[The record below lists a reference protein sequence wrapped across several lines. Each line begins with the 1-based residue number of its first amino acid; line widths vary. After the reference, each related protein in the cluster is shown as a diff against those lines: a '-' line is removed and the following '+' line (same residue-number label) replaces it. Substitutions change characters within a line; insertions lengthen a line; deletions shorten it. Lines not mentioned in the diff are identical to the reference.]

1 IFEKVKN
8 SMNGSGSPPLRSRP
22 SWSIIDHRPI
32 ASTRFHSRIT
42 ATTVAM
48 PIAIAAR
55 KDSFITENGSSRAR
69 VSRTRRGPRRSAAP
83 GSPGPGVF
91 FGLRLAP
98 REAEPL
104 PVPIVC
110 SEVSAED
117 GDCAEGFSAA
127 DAFSEKAGSVD
138 ADYAVLAGP
147 GLVLESL
154 VRTEHPSFGAAS
166 AVNDCSDSSEPR
178 TS

>member
-1 IFEKVKN
+1 
-8 SMNGSGSPPLRSRP
+8 MNGSGSPPLRSRP
-22 SWSIIDHRPI
+22 SWSTIDHRPI
-32 ASTRFHSRIT
+32 ASTRFHSSTT

-69 VSRTRRGPRRSAAP
+69 VRRTRRGPRRSAAA
-83 GSPGPGVF
+83 GPAGAGVF

-98 REAEPL
+98 RAAEPL

-117 GDCAEGFSAA
+117 GEGADDLSAP
-127 DAFSEKAGSVD
+127 DDVSEKAGSLDVD
-138 ADYAVLAGP
+138 SAGAP
-147 GLVLESL
+147 DPVVVLESL
-154 VRTEHPSFGAAS
+154 VLTDHSSFGAAS
-166 AVNDCSDSSEPR
+166 SVDDGSDSSEPR
-178 TS
+178 TSPGEDT